1 MMPAQEV
8 QNLERNVAR
17 LRIGNPV
24 LAEAVLHA
32 EDPGLEVVM
41 GPRGHSSV
49 SEAGVLLASVYDPV
63 REGHRL
69 AMDMSESP
77 VDLLVAVGFG
87 LGHHL
92 AAFQARNPCPILV
105 FEPSRARLQAALR
118 ASPDLAWLDA
128 DELVVTDDPE
138 ELRRHLA
145 RLYRAGMRVKVY
157 PHPSLQRLDPG
168 AVHEALERVART
180 KASIDR
186 EAETRQ
192 ARVDDWAEA
201 TIDNA
206 RHLIQ
211 NPSVGLLSGAF
222 ADVPAVICA
231 AGPSLTRQLPA
242 LKRHRDRVLVIAIGQ
257 SLGALRAAGIE
268 PDLVHVVDSQDVAH
282 QLRAA
287 GDPERLDLVLPPQA
301 HSSLFEVPVRR
312 RWVAFHESN
321 PFARWMAEQLGAP
334 GFVPAAGTV
343 VQCSVHLARELG
355 CGPILLIGQDLA
367 FTDGRIYAEGTSY
380 DQVGYEET
388 RPGEYRYTGV
398 REKLLAFG
406 SEDPDQEVHV
416 DLVWVEGWNGER
428 LPTSSAYASY
438 IDGYREIAG
447 AYAEDGVHL
456 VNCTEGGARI
466 PGLDHAAFADT
477 LEGLPHARVHAERI
491 LGEVHGDFFP
501 PASGSFDHSFVSLR
515 RILREI
521 WTECGKGLVQAES
534 TQRELERGA
543 PATRQ
548 LTLLREL
555 GRTQAGLR
563 GSLRRAGILDAL
575 VQREL
580 HAIDLQTHRQGTG
593 VPSPELVVAEGE
605 KLMQATRTALDRA
618 RTRIDRLELELA
630 AGF

>member
-1 MMPAQEV
+1 MMPAQQV
-8 QNLERNVAR
+8 QNLERNLAR
-17 LRIGNPV
+17 LRAANPG
-24 LAEAVLHA
+24 LAEAVLQA
-32 EDPGLEVVM
+32 EDPGLEVVV

-69 AMDMSESP
+69 AVDMSEQP

-87 LGHHL
+87 LGHHV
-92 AAFQARNPCPILV
+92 AAFRARNPCPMIIY
-105 FEPSRARLQAALR
+105 EPSRPRLQAALR
-118 ASPDLAWLDA
+118 ASPDLAWL
-128 DELVVTDDPE
+128 ESEEVVVTDDPE
-138 ELRRHLA
+138 KLRGHLT

-168 AVHEALERVART
+168 AVREATRRVARA

-192 ARVDDWAEA
+192 SRADDWAEA
-201 TIDNA
+201 TIGNA

-211 NPSVGLLSGAF
+211 NPSVGLLRDAF
-222 ADVPAVICA
+222 AGVPAVICA

-242 LKRHRDRVLVIAIGQ
+242 LERHRDRVLVIAIGQ

-282 QLRAA
+282 QLHDA
-287 GDPERLDLVLPPQA
+287 GDTECLDLVLPPQA
-301 HSSLFEVPVRR
+301 HPSLFDVPVRR
-312 RWVAFHESN
+312 RWVSFHESN
-321 PFARWMAEQLGAP
+321 PFACWMAEQLGAP
-334 GFVPAAGTV
+334 GLVAAAGTV

-355 CGPILLIGQDLA
+355 CGPITLIGQDLA

-398 REKLLAFG
+398 RDKLLAFG
-406 SEDPDQEVHV
+406 SDPDQEVHV

-447 AYAEDGVHL
+447 AYAEDGVRL
-456 VNCTEGGARI
+456 LNCTEGGARI
-466 PGLDHAAFADT
+466 PGLTHAAFEPT
-477 LEGLPHARVHAERI
+477 LEELAPARIETTRI
-491 LGEVHGDFFP
+491 LEEAHREFFP
-501 PASGSFDHSFVSLR
+501 PVSGSFDLSFVNLR
-515 RILREI
+515 RILREL
-521 WTECGKGLVQAES
+521 WTECGRGLAQAES
-534 TQRELERGA
+534 TRREFERGA
-543 PATRQ
+543 APTRQ
-548 LTLLREL
+548 ISLLRGL

-563 GSLRRAGILDAL
+563 SSLRRAGILDAL

-580 HAIDLQTHRQGTG
+580 HSIDLRTGRQGSG
-593 VPSPELVVAEGE
+593 VPSPLLVVAEGE

-630 AGF
+630 EGF